1 MRILYLHQY
10 FNTRR
15 HAGSTRSY
23 EIARRL
29 VARGH
34 EVNMVTSERSA
45 APGVSML
52 RRSQQTVED
61 GIRVHWL
68 PVPYSNSMSYA
79 QRIWAFSHFAVRSL
93 AKVVAHDSDVIFAT
107 STPLTIA
114 MPAVAGAQFHRI
126 PMVFEVR
133 DLWPEVPILIGA
145 IHGRAP
151 VALAQ
156 WLERF
161 AYRHAERIIALSPGM
176 AEGIVRCGY
185 PAQHVTVIP
194 NFAHLDLFG
203 SDASSPGP
211 FQAGQAFRRRYNWLQ
226 DRPLVVYLGT
236 LGRANG
242 VGYLAQVAAAMR
254 HRAPDAR
261 FLVVGTGYE
270 EPAIRALAEDLGVL
284 GRNFFMMEPVAK
296 AEAPAL
302 LSAATVAT
310 SLFANNP
317 ALWTNSANKFFDALA
332 AGRPIAINYGGWQAD
347 LIQETGCG
355 LVMPAD
361 SPEKGAALL
370 CDWLVDEARLRW
382 AGKAAHELATT
393 CFHPEAIVDQF
404 ERVLFEAVA
413 ADRTRI

>member
-34 EVNMVTSERSA
+34 EVNIVTSERSA
-45 APGVSML
+45 APGVSLL
-52 RRSQQTVED
+52 RRSQQTIED
-61 GIRVHWL
+61 GIHVHWL
-68 PVPYSNSMSYA
+68 PVPYANSMSYA
-79 QRIWAFSHFAVRSL
+79 QRIWAFSHFALRSL
-93 AKVVAHDSDVIFAT
+93 AKVAAHESDVIFAT

-114 MPAVAGAQFHRI
+114 VPAVVGTWLHRI

-145 IHGRAP
+145 IRGRVP
-151 VALAQ
+151 VAMAQ

-176 AEGIVRCGY
+176 ADGVLRCGY
-185 PAQHVTVIP
+185 PAEHVSVIP

-203 SDASSPGP
+203 GDSAAPN
-211 FQAGQAFRRRYNWLQ
+211 QAGQAFRRRYGWLQ

-242 VGYLAQVAAAMR
+242 VGYLARVAAVM
-254 HRAPDAR
+254 HRLAPEVR

-270 EPAIRALAEDLGVL
+270 APAIRALAEDLGVL
-284 GRNFFMMEPVAK
+284 DRNFFMMEPIPK

-302 LSAATVAT
+302 LSAATMAT

-332 AGRPIAINYGGWQAD
+332 AGRPIAINYGGWQAE
-347 LIQETGCG
+347 LIRETGCG

-361 SPEKGAALL
+361 SPEGGAAFL
-370 CDWLVDEARLRW
+370 CDWLADEARLRR
-382 AGKAAHELATT
+382 AGEAAHGLAATR
-393 CFHPEAIVDQF
+393 FHPEAIVDQF
-404 ERVLFEAVA
+404 ERVLFEAA
-413 ADRTRI
+413 G

>member
-34 EVNMVTSERSA
+34 EVNMVTSERST
-45 APGVSML
+45 APGASML

-61 GIRVHWL
+61 GILVHWL

-93 AKVVAHDSDVIFAT
+93 VKVVTHDSDVIFAT

-114 MPAVAGAQFHRI
+114 IPAVAGARFYRI

-151 VALAQ
+151 VALAKR
-156 WLERF
+156 LERF
-161 AYRHAERIIALSPGM
+161 AYRHAERVIALSPGM
-176 AEGIVRCGY
+176 ADGIVRCGY
-185 PAQHVTVIP
+185 PAQRVTVIP

-203 SDASSPGP
+203 GGAGSPGP
-211 FQAGQAFRRRYNWLQ
+211 LLAGQAFRRRYDWLQ

-242 VGYLAQVAAAMR
+242 VGYLARLAAAMR
-254 HRAPDAR
+254 RRAPEVR

-270 EPAIRALAEDLGVL
+270 EPAIRALAQDLGVL
-284 GRNFFMMEPVAK
+284 ERNFFMMEPIPK
-296 AEAPAL
+296 ADAPAL

-332 AGRPIAINYGGWQAD
+332 AGRPVAINYGGWQAD

-361 SPEKGAALL
+361 SAEGGAALL
-370 CDWLVDEARLRW
+370 WNWLADEKRLRR
-382 AGKAAHELATT
+382 AGESAHDLAATR
-393 CFHPEAIVDQF
+393 FHPEAIVDQF

-413 ADRTRI
+413 AGGARS